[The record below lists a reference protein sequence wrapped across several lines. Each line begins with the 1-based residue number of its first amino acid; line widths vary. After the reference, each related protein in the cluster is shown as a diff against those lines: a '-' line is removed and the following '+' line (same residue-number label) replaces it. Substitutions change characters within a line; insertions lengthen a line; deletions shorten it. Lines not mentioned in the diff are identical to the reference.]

1 MRLAAIDVGTLTCRL
16 LIAEISPSGDLVE
29 LRSDRKILRLGE
41 GLSESRKL
49 SAPAMA
55 RVIETLKEWRKV
67 IEQEQVDAHTVV
79 ATSAVREAG
88 NAQDFL
94 RRVEAEVGW
103 AVRVL
108 TGQEEAQLTFL
119 GIRHGIAGPVD
130 KVLGLD
136 IGGGSTEFMFESARA
151 GLVVHS
157 IPLGVVTL
165 TEQML
170 SADHLSQ
177 QQVARAR
184 ARIRSQVESVRAQ
197 LGDVHNSELIGT
209 AGAVTTMAAMVQKVA
224 TYERARIHNFRLS
237 LDAVRALEKEVAART
252 LAQRQ
257 EMPGLEAGREDVIAA
272 GVLILRTVMEEF
284 GFEACLVSDYGL
296 REGVVL
302 DLVGKMCK
310 RYGV

>member
-1 MRLAAIDVGTLTCRL
+1 M
-16 LIAEISPSGDLVE
+16 
-29 LRSDRKILRLGE
+29 RSDRKILRLGE
-41 GLSESRKL
+41 GLSENRKL

-67 IEQEQVDAHTVV
+67 IEREQVDAHTVV

-119 GIRHGIAGPVD
+119 GIRHGIAEPVD

-284 GFEACLVSDYGL
+284 GFEECLVSDYGL